1 MKLTEQKY
9 SYLLILI
16 CLFFR
21 ANNSHAQWED
31 KDSVWLQDILSG
43 KQQIQLNPET
53 MKAIESGNFL
63 NIDPETTPML
73 SAPSQLPILKDFS
86 EYLGMDTAI
95 HLKIALK
102 DLPPSVFWHY
112 GKDLKL
118 PKGFLLVSDDLFKV
132 PLEIRQ
138 IKTDGM
144 ATFSFAEV
152 LAYTFS
158 PVYRQKQ
165 RNKVTAV
172 AWKEYTRPKSS
183 KIPYKDLQFRTTHP
197 ELVLPDIPTL
207 RKDTMFVVSPTTNQ
221 SFSVPDSISEEA
233 LEDSL
238 LYKTL
243 PN

>member
-1 MKLTEQKY
+1 MNKQAVIFF
-9 SYLLILI
+9 LL
-16 CLFFR
+16 CFTST
-21 ANNSHAQWED
+21 ASGQWND

-43 KQQIQLNPET
+43 KQQIQLNPEAL
-53 MKAIESGNFL
+53 KAIESGNFL
-63 NIDPETTPML
+63 NFDPEATPML

-86 EYLGMDTAI
+86 EYLGVDTAI
-95 HLKIALK
+95 HRQIALK

-118 PKGFLLVSDDLFKV
+118 PKGFLLVSDGLFTV
-132 PLEIRQ
+132 PSDIRQ

-144 ATFSFAEV
+144 ATFSLAEV
-152 LAYTFS
+152 LAYSFS
-158 PVYRQKQ
+158 PLYRQKQ

-172 AWKEYTRPKSS
+172 AWKEYSSPKPS
-183 KIPYKDLQFRTTHP
+183 KISYKDLQFRTTHP

-207 RKDTMFVVSPTTNQ
+207 KKDTMFVVSPTTNQ
-221 SFSVPDSISEEA
+221 SFSAPDSISEES